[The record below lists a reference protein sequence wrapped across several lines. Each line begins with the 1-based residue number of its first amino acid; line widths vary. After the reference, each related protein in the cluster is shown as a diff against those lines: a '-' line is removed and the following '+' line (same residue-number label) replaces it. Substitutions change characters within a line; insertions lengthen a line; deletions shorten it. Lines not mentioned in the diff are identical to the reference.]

1 MIIALRLLRL
11 APLSL
16 LGALGRLRLLGRLEG
31 FSEFLVAEKPRGI
44 RPRLLVFKRFGRKP
58 PPPLLGRGLRVYL
71 PPPDV
76 DPVDPSAVARGA
88 RFRAARVRG
97 EALVLGN
104 RVDGFAE
111 EAPPA
116 AVGVKAAFDVGS
128 VGWEGDIVR
137 LIRGAC
143 LHLNRDLLV
152 LESLT
157 TSASSSCSSLTRGS
171 SCSRPTLRWD
181 SVRTSARIKMTS
193 RLSAAGSPAK
203 KESIS
208 WAWRSSRGV
217 TRSGE

>member
-1 MIIALRLLRL
+1 MTIALRLLRL

-16 LGALGRLRLLGRLEG
+16 LGALGRLCLLGRLEG
-31 FSEFLVAEKPRGI
+31 FSEFFIAEKPRGI
-44 RPRLLVFKRFGRKP
+44 RPRLLVFKRFGGKP

-88 RFRAARVRG
+88 RLRAARVRG

-104 RVDGFAE
+104 RVNGFTE

-116 AVGVKAAFDVGS
+116 AVGVKAAFDVGP
-128 VGWEGDIVR
+128 VGWEGDVVR
-137 LIRGAC
+137 LIRGAR

-152 LESLT
+152 LDNLSFLLLFLLDQGLFLLPANVEV
-157 TSASSSCSSLTRGS
+157 G
-171 SCSRPTLRWD
+171 
-181 SVRTSARIKMTS
+181 
-193 RLSAAGSPAK
+193 LSANLGAHQNDVKAFRGWVAREEEK
-203 KESIS
+203 SIS
-208 WAWRSSRGV
+208 LAWRSSRGV